1 MDYPVKKGQQ
11 IELQILRSG
20 DAGCGVAAVEG
31 LTVLVD
37 QTLPGERVLA
47 EITEVR
53 PRFARARAVRV
64 LDAAPGRTAPRCPLY
79 GRCGGCAMQFMDYP
93 SHLAALESQVAGLLS
108 RVGGAQAF
116 DLLPILGMEDPW
128 RYRNKAAFRAGGT
141 AQDPR
146 LGFVG
151 RGTHDLVPAQD
162 CPLQSEASCAAAR
175 AVLAWMRAHRV
186 APYDERTRRGL
197 VRHLVVRTNRRGEA
211 LVTLV
216 TATPA
221 LPAKE
226 ALRDALQAAVPALRG
241 AVQNVN
247 PRPTQEILGRR
258 CLPLFGDGDLEDE
271 LCGLRFRLS
280 PLSFYQVNPPQA
292 ERLYAQAA
300 AFCALTGRELVVD
313 AYCGAGTIGLSL
325 ARQAGRVVGIEIVP
339 DAVRDAQENAA
350 RNGVGN
356 AEFLQGACEEVL
368 PRLVAQG
375 LRPDVV
381 VLDPPRR
388 GCEEAVLRA
397 AAQSAPA
404 RIVYVSCNP
413 ATLARDVRRLDG
425 LGYRLAAARPVDMFP
440 WTGEVETAALFLPR
454 G

>member
-175 AVLAWMRAHRV
+175 A
-186 APYDERTRRGL
+186 
-197 VRHLVVRTNRRGEA
+197 
-211 LVTLV
+211 
-216 TATPA
+216 
-221 LPAKE
+221 
-226 ALRDALQAAVPALRG
+226 
-241 AVQNVN
+241 
-247 PRPTQEILGRR
+247 
-258 CLPLFGDGDLEDE
+258 
-271 LCGLRFRLS
+271 
-280 PLSFYQVNPPQA
+280 
-292 ERLYAQAA
+292 
-300 AFCALTGRELVVD
+300 
-313 AYCGAGTIGLSL
+313 
-325 ARQAGRVVGIEIVP
+325 
-339 DAVRDAQENAA
+339 
-350 RNGVGN
+350 
-356 AEFLQGACEEVL
+356 
-368 PRLVAQG
+368 
-375 LRPDVV
+375 
-381 VLDPPRR
+381 
-388 GCEEAVLRA
+388 
-397 AAQSAPA
+397 
-404 RIVYVSCNP
+404 
-413 ATLARDVRRLDG
+413 
-425 LGYRLAAARPVDMFP
+425 
-440 WTGEVETAALFLPR
+440 
-454 G
+454 